1 VLDADA
7 NDGSHVFTADYDE
20 FVDAKNKCEA
30 AGLGCG

>member
-1 VLDADA
+1 
-7 NDGSHVFTADYDE
+7 VFTADYDE